1 MKFMSKLQFSVNLSA
16 TMNHLITLA
25 TDYEKFQQFLPDQLK
40 SIRIIKKE
48 INETITE
55 EIIVFS
61 SIIKNQIKQSTLHK
75 QISDD
80 VIISEILSG
89 PAKGTIMKTAFVKI
103 DSGTRVDVE
112 IDMKLSLKARLLSP
126 IIKKKYKTVLLGIL
140 YRMNGIALK
149 MK

>member
-1 MKFMSKLQFSVNLSA
+1 MSKLQFSVNLSA
-16 TMNHLITLA
+16 TTNHLITLA
-25 TDYEKFQQFLPDQLK
+25 TDYEKFQQLLPDQLK

-55 EIIVFS
+55 EVIVFS

-80 VIISEILSG
+80 TIISEILSG
-89 PAKGTIMKTAFVKI
+89 PAKGTIMKTVFVKI

>member
-1 MKFMSKLQFSVNLSA
+1 MKRL
-16 TMNHLITLA
+16 
-25 TDYEKFQQFLPDQLK
+25 
-40 SIRIIKKE
+40 
-48 INETITE
+48 TE
-55 EIIVFS
+55 EVIVFS

-80 VIISEILSG
+80 TVISEILSG
-89 PAKGTIMKTAFVKI
+89 PAKGTIMKTVFVKI
-103 DSGTRVDVE
+103 DSGTRVDIE

>member
-1 MKFMSKLQFSVNLSA
+1 
-16 TMNHLITLA
+16 
-25 TDYEKFQQFLPDQLK
+25 
-40 SIRIIKKE
+40 
-48 INETITE
+48 
-55 EIIVFS
+55 
-61 SIIKNQIKQSTLHK
+61 
-75 QISDD
+75 
-80 VIISEILSG
+80 
-89 PAKGTIMKTAFVKI
+89 MKTAFVKI

>member
-16 TMNHLITLA
+16 TTNHLITLA
-25 TDYEKFQQFLPDQLK
+25 TDYEKFQQLLPDQLK

-55 EIIVFS
+55 EVIVFS

-80 VIISEILSG
+80 TIISEILSG
-89 PAKGTIMKTAFVKI
+89 PAKGTIMKTVFVKI